1 MLGRTRV
8 LEAPVSICQASG
20 WPVGLGGQNLGACCL
35 WSLKYS
41 FMEFPLWLRGLRMR
55 HCLHE
60 DAGLIPGLDQWVKD
74 LELLQLLHRS
84 QMQLRSNV
92 AVAVA

>member
-20 WPVGLGGQNLGACCL
+20 WPVGLGWPEPGGLL
-35 WSLKYS
+35 
-41 FMEFPLWLRGLRMR
+41 PLVIKIQFYGVSIVAQGLRMR
-55 HCLHE
+55 HCLYE

-74 LELLQLLHRS
+74 LELLQ
-84 QMQLRSNV
+84 
-92 AVAVA
+92 AAA